1 MIQNIFL
8 EKWLQHFNIICI
20 RAKYVSILI
29 DVSLCSLISLVFVVK
44 KVKRLLIQ

>member
-8 EKWLQHFNIICI
+8 EKWLEHFNIICI

-29 DVSLCSLISLVFVVK
+29 DVSLCTLISLVFM
-44 KVKRLLIQ
+44 VKRLLIQ